1 MPQQHYA
8 NYPSLKDRV
17 VVITGGS
24 KGIGSSMVENFALQG
39 CRVIFLDMDVPNG
52 REVVAKLKGM
62 GVAHTPIFH
71 ECDLRDVEGQLKPTA
86 AKILEAF
93 PEVHILVNSACCP
106 STKPTL
112 EVTTDSWANDVN
124 SNLTHYFFLTQALL
138 PGLTKAAKEE
148 GVVNAS
154 IVNIGSINW
163 AIPATGI
170 PGYTITKSAIV
181 GLTRTF
187 AHEFGPK
194 GIRVNSIMPGST
206 ATERELAVVM
216 TPEYEKKVLG
226 AQAIKR
232 LIVPAEI
239 ARAALW
245 LASDDSSG
253 MTNQSI
259 RVDGGWT

>member
-1 MPQQHYA
+1 MSQGQYA
-8 NYPSLKDRV
+8 SYPSLKDRV

-24 KGIGSSMVENFALQG
+24 QGIGKSMVEQFALQG
-39 CRVIFLDMDVPNG
+39 SRVIFIDIDVPKG
-52 REVVAKLKGM
+52 HDVVANLKGM
-62 GVAHTPIFH
+62 GVAHAPIFH
-71 ECDLRDVEGQLKPTA
+71 ECDLREVRDQLQPTA

-93 PEVHILVNSACCP
+93 PEIHILINSACCP
-106 STKPTL
+106 ASKPTL
-112 EVTTDSWANDVN
+112 EVTPESWANDFN
-124 SNLTHYFFLTQALL
+124 SNVTHYFFLTQALL
-138 PGLTKAAKEE
+138 PGLQKAAKAG
-148 GVVNAS
+148 GVLNAS

-170 PGYTITKSAIV
+170 PGYTTTKSAVV

-187 AHEFGPK
+187 AHEFGPQ